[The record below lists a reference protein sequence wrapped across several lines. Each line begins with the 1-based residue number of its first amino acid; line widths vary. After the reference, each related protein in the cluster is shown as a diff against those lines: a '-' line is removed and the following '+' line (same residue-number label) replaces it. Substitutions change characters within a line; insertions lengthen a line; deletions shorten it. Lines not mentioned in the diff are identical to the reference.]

1 MESNMTTILKLS
13 GRIGLIVL
21 LSLGVPAISGA
32 QGANDIPTKD
42 LHTNDPSRQDVN
54 VLTRAQAWGH
64 DGTQDIVLKKLR
76 SFFGAEV
83 GRYVAD
89 APGVTQ
95 GPTSICDQ
103 VFGIFQ
109 DAPLNDRSLPNG
121 ERLLVTENRRER
133 MLRVYVA
140 LKNSSATSPIV
151 AVGLTYYAAPV
162 GGYIPSS
169 GPSKGHKVTLEDL
182 PSLVFFYPKDA
193 TGTIQRDTYL
203 EQVITDE
210 ARDFFTE
217 FLPLVSPADDPAVV
231 AVASHSN
238 IFARIDVRG
247 VLGSGTH

>member
-1 MESNMTTILKLS
+1 MTTFILKLS
-13 GRIGLIVL
+13 GRIGLVAL

-32 QGANDIPTKD
+32 QSTEDIPTKD

-54 VLTRAQAWGH
+54 TLKRVQAWEN
-64 DGTQDIVLKKLR
+64 DGTQVIVLKRLQ
-76 SFFGAEV
+76 SFFGTEV

-89 APGVTQ
+89 APGAS
-95 GPTSICDQ
+95 GGATSIYTQ
-103 VFGIFQ
+103 VYGIFQ
-109 DAPLNDRSLPNG
+109 DAAANDRALPNG
-121 ERLLVTENRRER
+121 ARLLVTERRGER

-193 TGTIQRDTYL
+193 TGTIQRDSYL
-203 EQVITDE
+203 EQVISDE

-217 FLPLVSPADDPAVV
+217 FLPLTHTADDPAVV

-238 IFARIDVRG
+238 IFAHIDVRG
-247 VLGSGTH
+247 VLGTGTP